1 MQTTTSCPT
10 ERAVSHKLFKYK
22 IKRTSLPQKK
32 KKKKKKNPT
41 QIGMPNPISRGMNS
55 SQRHQKV
62 NAFNGCYFNSIYRG
76 ANNVMVMRVRVVV
89 IFKLIFI

>member
-22 IKRTSLPQKK
+22 IKRTSLPHKK
-32 KKKKKKNPT
+32 KKKPT

-55 SQRHQKV
+55 SQRHKKV